1 MSWTINENTRVSS
14 TQYFNASYS
23 TTLVAADSASA
34 DSEPQNVAGY
44 TSGTISFTI
53 SPSPSGL
60 STVGDALLLSITQQT
75 IGATPGTYIGIVST
89 SSGAGIGVIF
99 SIRVGGVGTVI
110 NLTVTTSGSGYA
122 VGDTVTI
129 ARGDIGGG
137 FQDLIITL
145 QADDFAWTT
154 SSTLEMI
161 ILGRLDTTLNPF
173 FVQSKIINA
182 GDLNSTFYVDWNIPL
197 KTVAL
202 RVNNTTGV
210 EITISSIRMQTE
222 SEGGG
227 LGNVSTSGTT
237 IGPGGSNT
245 QIQFNDGGIFG
256 GASGALYDKTNTGQ
270 IQLAAGTTA
279 LPMLAFSDAA
289 GNYDTGIYRNVAD
302 MVAFSTGG
310 VQKVTCSN
318 SDTTPFINGLNVG
331 VQANI
336 AGIRRLS
343 TTDTNSWEDGHLGNS
358 NYLYFSPRDFVGD
371 TSPRFQYSANAVT
384 GPEFIYT
391 TTNGTTLLGI
401 KLMPK
406 GFRVKAE
413 EGAECQLYSRNN
425 NGFGLDVTVNLDEQ
439 SISPLPSFNSLMAG
453 IVVSSPGSWDGAGA
467 TNNLVVSQG
476 TVSDGT
482 LQICFMLYDI
492 ATTIPVGSGLIG
504 ARVPIERV

>member
-23 TTLVAADSASA
+23 TTLVAGDSASA
-34 DSEPQNVAGY
+34 DSEQQNVAGY

-53 SPSPSGL
+53 
-60 STVGDALLLSITQQT
+60 
-75 IGATPGTYIGIVST
+75 TPAPT
-89 SSGAGIGVIF
+89 
-99 SIRVGGVGTVI
+99 
-110 NLTVTTSGSGYA
+110 
-122 VGDTVTI
+122 
-129 ARGDIGGG
+129 GGG
-137 FQDLIITL
+137 
-145 QADDFAWTT
+145 WTG
-154 SSTLEMI
+154 SSTIEMI
-161 ILGRLDTTLNPF
+161 ILGRLDTILNPF
-173 FVQSKIINA
+173 IVHTKVIPVN
-182 GDLNSTFYVDWNIPL
+182 DPDTTFYVDWNIPL
-197 KTVAL
+197 ETVAL
-202 RVNNTTGV
+202 RVNNDTTTSTGV
-210 EITISSIRMQTE
+210 EITVSSIRMQTE

-227 LGNVSTSGTT
+227 IGNTSTSGTT
-237 IGPGGSNT
+237 IGPGGANT

-256 GASGALYDKTNTGQ
+256 GASGALYDKTNTQ
-270 IQLAAGTTA
+270 IQLAAGTAA
-279 LPMLAFSDAA
+279 LPMLAFSDATHPT
-289 GNYDTGIYRNVAD
+289 GNYDTGLYRNVAD

-331 VQANI
+331 LQTNI

-371 TSPRFQYSANAVT
+371 NSPQFEYSNNSFT
-384 GPEFIYT
+384 GPEFIRT
-391 TTNGTTLLGI
+391 TGNNGALLGI

-413 EGAECQLYSRNN
+413 EGTECQLYSRNN

-453 IVVSSPGSWDGAGA
+453 VVVSSPGSWDGAGA
-467 TNNLVVSQG
+467 TTTLVVSQG

-492 ATTIPVGSGLIG
+492 ATSIAAANGLIG